1 VDTFLDILS
10 KTDLGP
16 AASKLVEKVSKAI
29 GTPATALM
37 KIPNAMIDSAVREIN
52 AKAEVN
58 AEFAAKLERIK
69 QFSAL
74 EQFANVE
81 RIKQILGKTA
91 LMLEDQSDPDR
102 VDDDWI
108 VYYLDKARLVSDEEM
123 QNLWAKILAGES
135 NSPGSYSKRTL
146 DFLSTLEKREA
157 YDFTTLG
164 SLVVYHTD
172 SPTYPLPL
180 IFTQDLAYP
189 TTKGLSYLNLDNLEA
204 IGLIKSVFPSWSIK
218 SFRPVFELSYFK
230 ETRQFQSK
238 DTVETNP
245 SLFRLKCG
253 QYKLTQTGDQLLK
266 IAGSTPFPDFW
277 SYLTAAFAKNQVTPI

>member
-52 AKAEVN
+52 AKADVN

-157 YDFTTLG
+157 HDFTTLG